1 MLFSL
6 TPFSPHLSHT
16 QGGHEDTRDPAEV
29 MRLLREPRLPIPHPK
44 QPPLGLCVS
53 FIFIALVYTKTNNQ
67 KHKAIIIKLSA
78 GTSPGPHTHVQKL
91 GEAVE
96 TGRGRESPS
105 PHQRGQPRA
114 LLRVSGAGIWVGRG
128 GEGAPWGGDQNQLSI
143 QQREAGRVL
152 ERGTHSP
159 YLCPISPDGP

>member
-1 MLFSL
+1 MHSASTNMLFSL

-44 QPPLGLCVS
+44 QPPLDLCVS

-78 GTSPGPHTHVQKL
+78 GTSPGPHTHMQKL

-114 LLRVSGAGIWVGRG
+114 LLRVNRAGIWVGRR

-152 ERGTHSP
+152 E
-159 YLCPISPDGP
+159 